1 MRLPSPVDPDRYIGT
16 VTQVTASQVQV
27 NLPNATARP
36 ERRGLS
42 KGAVGDFVFIDC
54 ERVKLLGRIVE
65 TRLPDVERLAVE
77 PKLGTVPDPNPIGRV
92 QLLAAVEQGTNQLKR
107 GLPAFPRI
115 GDGVYL
121 SDPQLLADLIRN
133 SVAKPGERTLSIGR
147 IDTADGVDICLPP
160 EKVFGRHCGIF
171 GATGGGKSWT
181 LATLIHQLKE
191 AGGKAIV
198 LDPTGEFAEIGALDD
213 VFVFEAGAANHKP
226 VHFPYRQI
234 TEDDLFSLFRPSGQS
249 QGPKLREA
257 IKSLKLVHALNGQN
271 VQGLQVNN
279 GLIEKMN
286 RSRAAYFGALEAHAT
301 AIHAPT
307 CEFDIIRL
315 PEQIKN
321 ECVYA
326 SGNVAGNFGNADQN
340 SAGYCET
347 LISRINTL
355 VHSKELECIFQTK
368 GTSLAEELARFI
380 EDDARDLALVSFRD
394 VRFEHNTREILLNV
408 IGRYL
413 LNMARGGVFRDRPL
427 VVFLDEAHQFLG
439 RAVGDEHGSVPLDS
453 FGLIAK
459 EGRKYGLTCVL
470 ATQRPRDVPQDVLS
484 QLGTLFVHRLTND
497 QDRET
502 VERACGDLDRGAA
515 QFIPM
520 LAPGEAIV
528 IGPDLPAPVPV
539 FIHPPPSPPDSKGP
553 QFQEYW
559 AQRQSR
565 LKMQITNPVEQR
577 AAHVAAEPA
586 SVEVAPEVTAAASQV
601 VDIDDEIPF

>member
-1 MRLPSPVDPDRYIGT
+1 
-16 VTQVTASQVQV
+16 V
-27 NLPNATARP
+27 NLPHATARP

-65 TRLPDVERLAVE
+65 TKLPDVERLTVE
-77 PKLGTVPDPNPIGRV
+77 PRLGNIQDPNPVGRV
-92 QLLAAVEQGTNQLKR
+92 QLLAAVEQGTNRLQR

-115 GDGVYL
+115 GDAVYL
-121 SDPQLLADLIRN
+121 SDPRLLANLIRN
-133 SVAKPGERTLSIGR
+133 AVAGPEERTLSIGH
-147 IDTADGVDICLPP
+147 IDTADGIDICLPP

-213 VFVFEAGAANHKP
+213 VFVFDAEADNQKR

-234 TEDDLFSLFRPSGQS
+234 GEDDLFSLFRPSGQS

-257 IKSLKLVHALNGQN
+257 IKSLKLVHALNGQTLP
-271 VQGLQVNN
+271 GLQVNN
-279 GLIEKMN
+279 GLIEKAN
-286 RSRAAYFGALEAHAT
+286 RSRVAYFGALAT
-301 AIHAPT
+301 YAAIVHGPT
-307 CEFDIIRL
+307 CEFQIAHL
-315 PEQIKN
+315 AEQVKN

-326 SGNVAGNFGNADQN
+326 SGNVAGAFGNADQN

-355 VHSKELECIFQTK
+355 VHSKELECVFQTK
-368 GTSLAEELARFI
+368 GTSLAEELARFV
-380 EDDARDLALVSFRD
+380 EDDARDLALVSFRN
-394 VRFEHNTREILLNV
+394 VRFEHNTREILLNI

-413 LNMARGGVFRDRPL
+413 LNMARAGSFRSRPL

-439 RAVGDEHGSVPLDS
+439 RTVGDEHASVRLDS

-539 FIHPPPSPPDSKGP
+539 FIHAPPSPPDSKGP
-553 QFQEYW
+553 QFQKYW
-559 AQRQSR
+559 AQRKGKSWELTGQQV
-565 LKMQITNPVEQR
+565 LPVVADPAPVKAAPTAPAPAPLPVEF
-577 AAHVAAEPA
+577 
-586 SVEVAPEVTAAASQV
+586 
-601 VDIDDEIPF
+601 DDDIPF